1 MAHLSL
7 IPRMWLRKHG
17 ISTNTRSELTI
28 YQQEVFDNDSVS
40 LGTSPN
46 IPSPWK
52 PFTGFGCTLFS
63 DKLKI
68 VTACYSVC
76 WDVKFIEMPQ
86 GLHISPHIYISS
98 FASDSIDR
106 GNSWVTSTEPRNGP
120 CKMIHGSSYGGQ
132 YAFAKNSHGSYWNK
146 MYPAVIKHCKG
157 QITTREKGLK
167 VKHQTTQT
175 IFTTVVI
182 ICTIWLF
189 NIAMENDPFI
199 DGLPIKNCDFP
210 WLCYILRW

>member
-1 MAHLSL
+1 
-7 IPRMWLRKHG
+7 
-17 ISTNTRSELTI
+17 
-28 YQQEVFDNDSVS
+28 
-40 LGTSPN
+40 
-46 IPSPWK
+46 
-52 PFTGFGCTLFS
+52 
-63 DKLKI
+63 
-68 VTACYSVC
+68 
-76 WDVKFIEMPQ
+76 
-86 GLHISPHIYISS
+86 
-98 FASDSIDR
+98 
-106 GNSWVTSTEPRNGP
+106 
-120 CKMIHGSSYGGQ
+120 MIHGSSYGGQ

-210 WLCYILRW
+210 WLC

>member
-86 GLHISPHIYISS
+86 GLHISPHIYIYPHLPQIQLIEGTHGLHQQSLGMGRARWYMAPPMAVS
-98 FASDSIDR
+98 MHLPRIPMDP
-106 GNSWVTSTEPRNGP
+106 TEIR
-120 CKMIHGSSYGGQ
+120 
-132 YAFAKNSHGSYWNK
+132 
-146 MYPAVIKHCKG
+146 
-157 QITTREKGLK
+157 
-167 VKHQTTQT
+167 
-175 IFTTVVI
+175 
-182 ICTIWLF
+182 CT
-189 NIAMENDPFI
+189 
-199 DGLPIKNCDFP
+199 
-210 WLCYILRW
+210 LR